1 MQREARLCE
10 IRKEL
15 ERLTG
20 EQLDELIRI
29 LELLETDPEAAQ
41 REIARMTGI

>member
-1 MQREARLCE
+1 MQREARLRE
-10 IRKEL
+10 IKKEL
-15 ERLTG
+15 EQMTV

-41 REIARMTGI
+41 REIARMTG

>member
-1 MQREARLCE
+1 MQREAMLQG

-15 ERLTG
+15 ERLT
-20 EQLDELIRI
+20 EEELDELIRI

-41 REIARMTGI
+41 REIERITG